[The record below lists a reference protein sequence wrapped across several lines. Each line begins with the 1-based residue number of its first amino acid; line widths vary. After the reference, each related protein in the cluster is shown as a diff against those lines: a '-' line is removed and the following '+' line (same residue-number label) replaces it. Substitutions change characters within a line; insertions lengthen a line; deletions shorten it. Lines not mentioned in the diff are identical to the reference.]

1 MKCKHCGNISLPTHY
16 VVRERG
22 DRWLAYAVIAVGLL
36 AMMFEHIFG
45 ILICIAGILLR
56 PRREVC
62 YLCPF
67 CGKAE

>member
-1 MKCKHCGNISLPTHY
+1 MKCKHCGNISLPTNY

-22 DRWLAYAVIAVGLL
+22 SPGLAAGVIGVGLL
-36 AMMFEHIFG
+36 AMVFEHIFG